1 MQPPSSNFM
10 IDIRPY
16 RMDDE
21 LEVIQLWKKVFPE
34 TPPHNDPLR
43 DIQSK
48 LKIQLGLFLV
58 AVKDHLLV
66 GTAMAGYDGHR
77 GWIYY
82 LAVDPAY
89 RRKDIGTVL
98 MKEAED
104 LLAQTSCPKLNLQIR
119 ADNSDLQALYE
130 KLGYSVEERIS
141 MGKKL

>member
-1 MQPPSSNFM
+1 M

-34 TPPHNDPLR
+34 TPLHNDPLR

-48 LKIQLGLFLV
+48 LKIQPGLFLV
-58 AVKDHLLV
+58 ALDDHFLV

-89 RRKDIGTVL
+89 RRNGIGTAL
-98 MKEAED
+98 MKKAEG
-104 LLAQTSCPKLNLQIR
+104 LLAQMSCPKLNLQIR
-119 ADNSDLQALYE
+119 ADNSDLQAFYE

>member
-1 MQPPSSNFM
+1 M

-21 LEVIQLWKKVFPE
+21 LEVVQLWKKVFPE
-34 TPPHNDPLR
+34 TPLHNDPLR
-43 DIQSK
+43 DIQRK
-48 LKIQLGLFLV
+48 LKIQPGLFLV
-58 AVKDHLLV
+58 AEKEHLLV

-77 GWIYY
+77 GWVYY

-89 RRKDIGTVL
+89 RRNGIGTAL
-98 MKEAED
+98 MKKAEG
-104 LLAQTSCPKLNLQIR
+104 LLAQKDCPKLNLQIR
-119 ADNSDLQALYE
+119 ANNSDLQAFYE

>member
-1 MQPPSSNFM
+1 
-10 IDIRPY
+10 
-16 RMDDE
+16 MDDE

-34 TPPHNDPLR
+34 TPLHNDPLR

-48 LKIQLGLFLV
+48 LKIQPGLFLV
-58 AVKDHLLV
+58 AENDRLLV

-89 RRKDIGTVL
+89 RRNGIGTAL
-98 MKEAED
+98 MKKAEG
-104 LLAQTSCPKLNLQIR
+104 LLAQMSCPKLNLQIR
-119 ADNSDLQALYE
+119 ADNSDLQAFYE

-141 MGKKL
+141 MGKQL

>member
-1 MQPPSSNFM
+1 MQPPNLNFM

-34 TPPHNDPLR
+34 APLHNDPLR

-48 LKIQLGLFLV
+48 LKIQPGLFLV

-77 GWIYY
+77 GWVYY
-82 LAVDPAY
+82 LAVDQAY
-89 RRKDIGTVL
+89 RRKGIGTAL
-98 MKEAED
+98 MKEAES
-104 LLAQTSCPKLNLQIR
+104 LLAQMSCPKLNLQIR
-119 ADNSDLQALYE
+119 ADNSDLQTFYE

-141 MGKKL
+141 MGKQL

>member
-1 MQPPSSNFM
+1 M

-21 LEVIQLWKKVFPE
+21 LEVIQLWKKAFPE
-34 TPPHNDPLR
+34 TPLHNDPLR

-48 LKIQLGLFLV
+48 LKIQPGLFLV
-58 AVKDHLLV
+58 AVDDHLLV

-89 RRKDIGTVL
+89 RRKGIGTVL
-98 MKEAED
+98 MKEAEG
-104 LLAQTSCPKLNLQIR
+104 LLAKMSCPKLNLQIR
-119 ADNSDLQALYE
+119 ADNSDLQAFYE
-130 KLGYSVEERIS
+130 KSGYSVEERIS

>member
-1 MQPPSSNFM
+1 M

-34 TPPHNDPLR
+34 TPLHNDPLR
-43 DIQSK
+43 DIKSK
-48 LKIQLGLFLV
+48 LKIQPGLFLV
-58 AVKDHLLV
+58 AVKDHLLA

-89 RRKDIGTVL
+89 RRNGIGTAL

-104 LLAQTSCPKLNLQIR
+104 LLAQMSCQKLNLQIR
-119 ADNSDLQALYE
+119 ANNSELQAFYE
-130 KLGYSVEERIS
+130 NLGYLVEERIS

>member
-1 MQPPSSNFM
+1 M

-21 LEVIQLWKKVFPE
+21 LEVIQLWKNVFPE
-34 TPPHNDPLR
+34 TPLYNDPIK
-43 DIQSK
+43 DIQNK
-48 LKIQLGLFLV
+48 LIIQPGLFLV
-58 AVKDHLLV
+58 AVNDHLLV
-66 GTAMAGYDGHR
+66 GTAMAGFDGHR

-89 RRKDIGTVL
+89 RRNGIGTAL
-98 MKEAED
+98 MKKAED
-104 LLAQTSCPKLNLQIR
+104 LLIQMGCPKLNLQIR
-119 ADNSDLQALYE
+119 AENSTPQAFYE

>member
-34 TPPHNDPLR
+34 TPLHNDPLR

-48 LKIQLGLFLV
+48 LKIQPGLFLV
-58 AVKDHLLV
+58 AENDRLLV

-89 RRKDIGTVL
+89 RRNGIGTAL
-98 MKEAED
+98 MKKAEG
-104 LLAQTSCPKLNLQIR
+104 LLAQMSCPKLNLQIR
-119 ADNSDLQALYE
+119 ADNSDLQAFYE

>member
-1 MQPPSSNFM
+1 M

-21 LEVIQLWKKVFPE
+21 LEVLQLWKKVFPE
-34 TPPHNDPLR
+34 TPLHNDPIR

-48 LKIQLGLFLV
+48 LKIQPGLFLV
-58 AVKDHLLV
+58 AADDHLLV

-77 GWIYY
+77 GWVYY

-89 RRKDIGTVL
+89 RRNGIGTAL
-98 MKEAED
+98 MKRAEG
-104 LLAQTSCPKLNLQIR
+104 LLAKMSCSKVNLQIR
-119 ADNSDLQALYE
+119 EDNSDLQAFYE

-141 MGKKL
+141 MGKQL

>member
-1 MQPPSSNFM
+1 M

-16 RMDDE
+16 RLDDE
-21 LEVIQLWKKVFPE
+21 LEVIQLWNKVFPE
-34 TPPHNDPLR
+34 IPLHNDPLR

-48 LKIQLGLFLV
+48 LKIQPGLFLV
-58 AVKDHLLV
+58 AVNDHLLA

-89 RRKDIGTVL
+89 RRKGIGTAL
-98 MKEAED
+98 MQEVEN
-104 LLAQTSCPKLNLQIR
+104 LLVQMFCPKLNLQIR
-119 ADNSDLQALYE
+119 ADNSDLQVFYE

>member
-1 MQPPSSNFM
+1 M

-34 TPPHNDPLR
+34 TPLHNDPLR
-43 DIQSK
+43 DIQRK
-48 LKIQLGLFLV
+48 LKIQPGLFLV
-58 AVKDHLLV
+58 AVKEHLLV

-89 RRKDIGTVL
+89 RRNGIGTAL
-98 MKEAED
+98 MKKAEG
-104 LLAQTSCPKLNLQIR
+104 LLAQMSCPKLNLQIR
-119 ADNSDLQALYE
+119 ADNSDLQAFYE

-141 MGKKL
+141 MGKQL

>member
-1 MQPPSSNFM
+1 M

-34 TPPHNDPLR
+34 TPLHNDPIR
-43 DIQSK
+43 DIQRK
-48 LKIQLGLFLV
+48 LKIQPGLFLV
-58 AVKDHLLV
+58 AVNDHLLV

-89 RRKDIGTVL
+89 RRKGIGTAL
-98 MKEAED
+98 MKKAEG
-104 LLAQTSCPKLNLQIR
+104 LLAQKDCPKLNLQIR
-119 ADNSDLQALYE
+119 ANNSDLQAFYE

>member
-1 MQPPSSNFM
+1 M

-21 LEVIQLWKKVFPE
+21 LAVTQLWKKVFPE
-34 TPPHNDPLR
+34 TPLHNDPIR

-48 LKIQLGLFLV
+48 LKIQPGLFLV
-58 AVKDHLLV
+58 AVNDHLLV
-66 GTAMAGYDGHR
+66 GTAMAGFDGHR

-89 RRKDIGTVL
+89 RRNGIGTAL
-98 MKEAED
+98 MKKAEG
-104 LLAQTSCPKLNLQIR
+104 LLIQMGCSKLNLQIR
-119 ADNSDLQALYE
+119 ADNSAPQAFYE

>member
-1 MQPPSSNFM
+1 
-10 IDIRPY
+10 
-16 RMDDE
+16 MDDE

-34 TPPHNDPLR
+34 TPLHNDPLR

-48 LKIQLGLFLV
+48 LKIQPGLFLV
-58 AVKDHLLV
+58 AENDRLLV

-82 LAVDPAY
+82 LAVDPVY
-89 RRKDIGTVL
+89 RRKGIGTAL

-104 LLAQTSCPKLNLQIR
+104 LLAQKSCPKLNLQIR
-119 ADNSDLQALYE
+119 ADNSELQAFYE

-141 MGKKL
+141 MGKQL

>member
-1 MQPPSSNFM
+1 M

-34 TPPHNDPLR
+34 TPLHNDPLR

-48 LKIQLGLFLV
+48 LKVQPGLFLV
-58 AVKDHLLV
+58 AVNGRLV
-66 GTAMAGYDGHR
+66 VGSAMAGYDGHR

-89 RRKDIGTVL
+89 RRNGIGTAL
-98 MKEAED
+98 MKKAEG
-104 LLAQTSCPKLNLQIR
+104 LLAQMSCPKLNLQIR
-119 ADNSDLQALYE
+119 ADNSDLQTFYE

>member
-1 MQPPSSNFM
+1 M

-34 TPPHNDPLR
+34 TPLHNDPLR

-48 LKIQLGLFLV
+48 LKIQPGLFLV
-58 AVKDHLLV
+58 AENDRLLV

-89 RRKDIGTVL
+89 RRNGIGTAL
-98 MKEAED
+98 MKKAEG
-104 LLAQTSCPKLNLQIR
+104 LLAQMSCPKLNLQIR
-119 ADNSDLQALYE
+119 ADNSDLQAFYE

-141 MGKKL
+141 MGKQL

>member
-1 MQPPSSNFM
+1 M

-21 LEVIQLWKKVFPE
+21 LEVTQLWKKAFPE
-34 TPPHNDPLR
+34 TPPHNDPIK

-48 LKIQLGLFLV
+48 LKIQPELFLV
-58 AVKDHLLV
+58 AVNDHLLV
-66 GTAMAGYDGHR
+66 GSAMAGYDGHR
-77 GWIYY
+77 GWVYY
-82 LAVDPAY
+82 LAGDPSY
-89 RRKDIGTVL
+89 RRNGIVTAL
-98 MKEAED
+98 MKKVEG
-104 LLAQTSCPKLNLQIR
+104 LLAQMSCSKLNLQIR

>member
-1 MQPPSSNFM
+1 M

-34 TPPHNDPLR
+34 TPLHNDPLR
-43 DIQSK
+43 DIQRK
-48 LKIQLGLFLV
+48 LKIQPGLFLV
-58 AVKDHLLV
+58 AVNDHLLV

-89 RRKDIGTVL
+89 RRNGIGTAL
-98 MKEAED
+98 MKKAEG
-104 LLAQTSCPKLNLQIR
+104 LLAQKDCPKLNLQIR
-119 ADNSDLQALYE
+119 ANNSDLQAFYE

-141 MGKKL
+141 MGKQL

>member
-1 MQPPSSNFM
+1 M

-34 TPPHNDPLR
+34 TPLHNDPIR
-43 DIQSK
+43 DIQNK
-48 LKIQLGLFLV
+48 LKIQPGLFLV
-58 AVKDHLLV
+58 GLKEHLLV

-77 GWIYY
+77 GWVYY

-89 RRKDIGTVL
+89 RRNGIGTAL
-98 MKEAED
+98 MKKAEG
-104 LLAQTSCPKLNLQIR
+104 LLAQMSCSKLNLQIR
-119 ADNSDLQALYE
+119 VDNSDLQAFYE